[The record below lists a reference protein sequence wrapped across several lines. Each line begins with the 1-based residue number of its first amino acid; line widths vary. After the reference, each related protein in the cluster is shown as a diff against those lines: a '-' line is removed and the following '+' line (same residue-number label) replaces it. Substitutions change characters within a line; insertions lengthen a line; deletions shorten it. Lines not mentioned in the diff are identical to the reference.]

1 MDYEDLL
8 LEKRDGIATI
18 ILNAPQKLNAITAKM
33 RVRAPLAVNEVA
45 TRRVSHEL

>member
-8 LEKRDGIATI
+8 LEKKDGIAAIT
-18 ILNAPQKLNAITAKM
+18 LNVPEKLNPITAKM
-33 RVRAPLAVNEVA
+33 RVSAPLAVNEVA